1 MNIWLIKDSELVPN
15 DSGKPRLARMG
26 LIAEILLESGH
37 QVTWW
42 NTTFLH
48 FKKEYRYH
56 SDKSVL
62 IKNNYRINFIHSCGY
77 SKNVSLRRLLHNW
90 IAAVKFYN
98 MAKKTK
104 ALPDV
109 IVVALPTISFVSK
122 AIKYGRKRNI
132 PVIVDVR
139 DLNPDVFVDAFT
151 GFKRSIVRVGIIPLQ
166 ITLQRAMKKASAI
179 FATTQPYLDFGLKYA
194 KRKRKEEDSVY
205 YVSYPDKD
213 KTQYKEKVEYWINRL
228 GCNGNLVVCFFGQF
242 GNMSDIDTI
251 IKAAKIIDEN
261 LYNVLFVLCGEGEK
275 YKQYQE
281 AVSKIKNVVMTGWF
295 DEDDI
300 QAIGQIAD
308 IGLMAYKDSKNYELQ
323 MPNKFCEYLSLG
335 LAVFLQPMG
344 IMQNVI
350 KQNKCGLPYRSEKE
364 LVENIKYVLEQPNE
378 LTIMKRNARNL
389 YEKNFCAE
397 SVYKAY
403 ADHIAEIGRD

>member
-281 AVSKIKNVVMTGWF
+281 AVSKIKNVVMTGWV

-323 MPNKFCEYLSLG
+323 MSNKFCEYLSLG

>member
-109 IVVALPTISFVSK
+109 IVVALPTISYVSK

-281 AVSKIKNVVMTGWF
+281 AVSKIKNVVMTGWV

>member
-194 KRKRKEEDSVY
+194 KRKRKEEDGVY

-242 GNMSDIDTI
+242 GSMSDIDTI

-281 AVSKIKNVVMTGWF
+281 AVSKMKNVVMTGWV

-350 KQNKCGLPYRSEKE
+350 KQNKCGLSYRSEKE

-403 ADHIAEIGRD
+403 ADHIVEIGRD

>member
-281 AVSKIKNVVMTGWF
+281 A
-295 DEDDI
+295 
-300 QAIGQIAD
+300 
-308 IGLMAYKDSKNYELQ
+308 
-323 MPNKFCEYLSLG
+323 
-335 LAVFLQPMG
+335 
-344 IMQNVI
+344 
-350 KQNKCGLPYRSEKE
+350 
-364 LVENIKYVLEQPNE
+364 
-378 LTIMKRNARNL
+378 
-389 YEKNFCAE
+389 
-397 SVYKAY
+397 
-403 ADHIAEIGRD
+403 

>member
-281 AVSKIKNVVMTGWF
+281 AVSKIKNVVMTGWV